1 MANAVATFALG
12 SGLNAV
18 DTTERSIILRGTV
31 VIGVSPLQY
40 VTAGILA
47 DLTALGDA
55 LKSGQ
60 LPTSVRVWSMPTTAS
75 PETNQYLYL
84 FCLGTTQANGKLQVY
99 TGAAAQTALTELS
112 AGNIPAGVS
121 GDAIVF
127 EAVFPRV

>member
-12 SGLNAV
+12 SDLNAV
-18 DTTERSIILRGTV
+18 DTTERSLILRGTV
-31 VIGVSPLQY
+31 TVGPSPLQY

-47 DLTALGDA
+47 DLTALKDA

-60 LPTSVRVWSMPTTAS
+60 LPTSVKIWSMPSTAS
-75 PETNQYLYL
+75 AETNVYIYL
-84 FCLGTTQANGKLQVY
+84 FCLGTTQANGKMQVY

-121 GDAIVF
+121 GDTIVF
-127 EAVFPRV
+127 EAVFPRY